1 MSVGTEP
8 VPPVNPEAQS
18 AIDQLGKDQD
28 QLNQDNK
35 QVAVDIVLLKEFLES
50 LDAILKQ
57 YGPEVALMMMMSKG
71 FYEIDQVKNDNY
83 VIFADK
89 MNVDTD
95 YQTMGTLA
103 EQYLDEGAN
112 CAKTETGI
120 SLSDTYSLY
129 LLLKKLQGAGDD
141 PAIDKG
147 TGSLLSSAATSIIE
161 TDMLFDPNATDTF
174 NNMLIRAQKEI
185 NTSIFST
192 PSNGLNP
199 YLKTIDNAFDEI
211 STATNSSSQM
221 LQTEASTATNSY
233 KSFLDIFSK
242 NFTNYDTL
250 EGDINRKT
258 SQTG

>member
-1 MSVGTEP
+1 MSGTDP
-8 VPPVNPEAQS
+8 VPPVNPDAQN
-18 AIDQLGKDQD
+18 AINQLGEDRD
-28 QLNQDNK
+28 QLNQDEQ
-35 QVAVDIVLLKEFLES
+35 QVAADIALLQEFLS
-50 LDAILKQ
+50 NLDAILQQ

-89 MNVDTD
+89 INVDTD

-103 EQYLDEGAN
+103 EGYLNEGAS
-112 CAKTETGI
+112 KDGI

-129 LLLKKLQGAGDD
+129 LLLQQIENGANDG
-141 PAIDKG
+141 AIDPN
-147 TGSLLSSAATSIIE
+147 TGKLISGAAT
-161 TDMLFDPNATDTF
+161 
-174 NNMLIRAQKEI
+174 
-185 NTSIFST
+185 
-192 PSNGLNP
+192 
-199 YLKTIDNAFDEI
+199 TIDTTLFFVQNKGSPTNDELVAAQNYINKLWSTTGTSLSPFIDTVDKALDEI

-258 SQTG
+258 SQAG